1 MGTPAARPRALSW
14 LRSSLA
20 CAALGTSACWVP
32 REAGERMQADLAAL
46 KSDLSSANKGLAEQR
61 AQLTEQMQ
69 RADAQLATM
78 SAALDELN
86 RAARSTDADF
96 GVQLERLVREVQELR
111 GTLELN
117 QHQIGQL
124 EAKLG
129 TATTSAP
136 TAAAT
141 TASAGTGSPDA
152 GATGAAKT
160 PPPAEELPKDKRGL
174 MDHAAKLVAAGKTEE
189 ARGVYRSIIKQ
200 WAKEQGVTDEAYFR
214 LGDTYFDEK
223 KHRAA
228 LQEFIQVVERW
239 PKGSYADDA
248 YFKIG
253 LASLELDNL
262 EDAQVFFNEITKNYK
277 SSPLVKQAQAKLDE
291 VKKRLEKA
299 RAAGKAKKK

>member
-1 MGTPAARPRALSW
+1 MATPASRLGATSW
-14 LRSSLA
+14 LRSSIA

-117 QHQIGQL
+117 QHQIVQL

-129 TATTSAP
+129 AGPGAASPTTP
-136 TAAAT
+136 
-141 TASAGTGSPDA
+141 ASSGTGGADRDPA
-152 GATGAAKT
+152 GAAQT
-160 PPPAEELPKDKRGL
+160 PAPVEELPKDKRGL

-200 WAKEQGVTDEAYFR
+200 WAKEQGLTDEAYFR

-223 KHRAA
+223 KYRAA
-228 LQEFIQVVERW
+228 LQEFIQVAERW
-239 PKGSYADDA
+239 PKGSFADDA

-253 LASLELDNL
+253 LASVELGNL
-262 EDAQVFFNEITKNYK
+262 EDAQVFFNEILKTYK
-277 SSPLVKQAQAKLDE
+277 SSPLAKQAQAKLDE

-299 RAAGKAKKK
+299 RTVDKSKKK